1 MNQSHEKSIITIYY
15 ILGAIQPA
23 KQVDL
28 DISIQCR
35 RHNVHAENSVKLAS
49 CVQWC
54 NDMAGIELERNSE
67 LMPCG
72 FELGPALKALNVYD

>member
-35 RHNVHAENSVKLAS
+35 RHNVHAENSPKHGV
-49 CVQWC
+49 C
-54 NDMAGIELERNSE
+54 NGVMTWL
-67 LMPCG
+67 
-72 FELGPALKALNVYD
+72 ALNLKRILN

>member
-23 KQVDL
+23 KQADL

-54 NDMAGIELERNSE
+54 NDMAGIELEKNSE

-72 FELGPALKALNVYD
+72 PKLGPLKALRAYD